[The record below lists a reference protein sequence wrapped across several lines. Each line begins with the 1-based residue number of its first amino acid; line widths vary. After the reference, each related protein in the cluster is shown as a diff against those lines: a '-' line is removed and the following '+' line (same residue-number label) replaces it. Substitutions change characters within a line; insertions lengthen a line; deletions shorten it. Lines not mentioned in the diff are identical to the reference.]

1 MDVTTQS
8 YYEDIRSSRSSV
20 TLNYMEPSTIC
31 RKLYIVGVVSK
42 RIMIQARIQPQMLLL
57 QMRVEAE
64 NATE

>member
-20 TLNYMEPSTIC
+20 TLNYMEPGAIC

-57 QMRVEAE
+57 KMRVEAE